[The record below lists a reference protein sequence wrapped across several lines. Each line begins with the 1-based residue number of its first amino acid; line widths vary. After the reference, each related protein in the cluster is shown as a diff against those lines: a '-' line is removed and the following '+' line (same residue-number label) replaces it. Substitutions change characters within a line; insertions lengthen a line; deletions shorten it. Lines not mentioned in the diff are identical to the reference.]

1 MAKTMQNLFVMDG
14 RTEVVDVKAAQYEI
28 KNMIYLVR
36 NQQVMLDYELAMLYQ
51 VETRVLN
58 QAVKRNIERF
68 PERFRFQLTKEEYEN
83 LISQFVTS
91 SLEEEKSG
99 YGGRRKLPFVFTEQ
113 GIAMLASVLRSETAV
128 QTSIHIM
135 DSFVDMRRFL
145 ANNALLFERISNVE
159 LKQLE
164 YRKETDEKLER
175 IFEYISQNEE
185 VAQKI
190 FFEGQIYDAF
200 SLIVDLIQ
208 KAKKEITLVDGY
220 VDVKTLNL
228 LSKKKEQVSAT
239 VFTQKQTKLTDTDC
253 DNFNAQYP
261 SLKLRYTKTFHDRF
275 LIIDRKKAYHIGAS
289 LKDAGKKCFGIN
301 LIQDVKIIKDILQ
314 RLELETEESDEAV

>member
-1 MAKTMQNLFVMDG
+1 MV
-14 RTEVVDVKAAQYEI
+14 
-28 KNMIYLVR
+28 
-36 NQQVMLDYELAMLYQ
+36 DYELAMLYQ

-68 PERFRFQLTKEEYEN
+68 PERFCFQLTKEEYEN
-83 LISQFVTS
+83 LISQNVIS
-91 SLEEEKSG
+91 SFQEEKSG
-99 YGGRRKLPFVFTEQ
+99 YGGRRKLPYVFTEQ

-135 DSFVDMRRFL
+135 DSFVEMRRFL
-145 ANNALLFERISNVE
+145 ANNALLFERISNIE

-164 YRKETDEKLER
+164 YRKETEEKFER
-175 IFEYISQNEE
+175 IFEYISGNEE
-185 VAQKI
+185 SSQKI

-208 KAKKEITLVDGY
+208 KAEKEIILIDGY

-228 LSKKKEQVSAT
+228 LAKKKEYVAVT
-239 VFTQKQTKLTDTDC
+239 VYTQKPTRLTDMDC

-261 SLKLRYTKTFHDRF
+261 NLKLKYSKAFHDRF
-275 LIIDRKKAYHIGAS
+275 LIIDRKTAYHVGAS

-301 LIQDVKIIKDILQ
+301 LIQDIKMMEDVLR
-314 RLELETEESDEAV
+314 RLEPETEEQDEAV